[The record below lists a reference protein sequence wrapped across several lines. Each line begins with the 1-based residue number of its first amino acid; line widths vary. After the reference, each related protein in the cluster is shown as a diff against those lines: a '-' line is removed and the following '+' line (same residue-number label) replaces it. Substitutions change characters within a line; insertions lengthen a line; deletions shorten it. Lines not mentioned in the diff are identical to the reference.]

1 MEQHDDI
8 KQIRTVVDAIFAQQQ
23 RERLIIRAEIDALPP
38 QATLMAEKLYEGC
51 VSPRYAAD
59 YLAAFA
65 SAANVA
71 AELAAIT
78 RASDR
83 TTLASAKAHDMKLG
97 LILLKGA
104 LSAQRLDDFDEW
116 GKR

>member
-1 MEQHDDI
+1 MEQHDNI
-8 KQIRTVVDAIFAQQQ
+8 EQIRTVVDAIFAQQQ
-23 RERLIIRAEIDALPP
+23 RERIIIRAEIDALPP

-59 YLAAFA
+59 YLEAFA

-78 RASDR
+78 RASA
-83 TTLASAKAHDMKLG
+83 TAHDMKLG
-97 LILLKGA
+97 LMLLKGS
-104 LSAQRLDDFDEW
+104 LPQRLDDFDEW

>member
-1 MEQHDDI
+1 MEQHDNI
-8 KQIRTVVDAIFAQQQ
+8 EQIRTVVDAIFAQQQ
-23 RERLIIRAEIDALPP
+23 RDRRIIRAEIDALPP

-65 SAANVA
+65 SPANVA

-78 RASDR
+78 RASERADEM
-83 TTLASAKAHDMKLG
+83 ALG
-97 LILLKGA
+97 LMLLKCA
-104 LSAQRLDDFDEW
+104 LPRKLDDFDEW
-116 GKR
+116 GKRKR

>member
-1 MEQHDDI
+1 MDTKHDNI
-8 KQIRTVVDAIFAQQQ
+8 EQIRTVVDAIFAQQQ
-23 RERLIIRAEIDALPP
+23 RERVAIRAKIDALPP

-59 YLAAFA
+59 YLKNFA
-65 SAANVA
+65 SQSNVA

-78 RASDR
+78 RASERADE
-83 TTLASAKAHDMKLG
+83 MVLG
-97 LILLKGA
+97 LMLLKGA
-104 LSAQRLDDFDEW
+104 LPARKLDDFDEW

>member
-1 MEQHDDI
+1 M
-8 KQIRTVVDAIFAQQQ
+8 
-23 RERLIIRAEIDALPP
+23 
-38 QATLMAEKLYEGC
+38 
-51 VSPRYAAD
+51 SPRYAAN

-65 SAANVA
+65 SDDNVA

-78 RASDR
+78 RASERADEM
-83 TTLASAKAHDMKLG
+83 ALG

-104 LSAQRLDDFDEW
+104 LPAQRLDDFDEW